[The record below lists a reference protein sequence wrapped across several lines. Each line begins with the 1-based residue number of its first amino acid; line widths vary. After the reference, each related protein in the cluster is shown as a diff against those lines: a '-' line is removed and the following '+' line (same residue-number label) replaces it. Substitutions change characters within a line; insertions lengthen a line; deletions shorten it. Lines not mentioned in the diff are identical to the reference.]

1 MTPIKTLWQKARP
14 AFKLPR
20 RKKLSNELLDQVFIE
35 TKEEVDKLIESAEY
49 ISLVSDGWTSIT
61 QEHWTNYILT
71 TPKPVFL
78 KANTTGE
85 VRQTAENIAA
95 DIEDII
101 KTLDINKL
109 SAVVTDN
116 ASVMKKAWGILSK
129 NYPGVFFLGC
139 ISHNLNLLI
148 NDIVKISW
156 VDIVVKD
163 SKKVVKYFKAH
174 LIPSAVFKRHQKA
187 NYQYPTSL
195 KLPVKTRWGSS
206 VMCLQSVIKNKLAL
220 ELTITELSFDS
231 SFDLDSEVK
240 LIIQS
245 QQYWNN
251 IVSTLIILNKLFD
264 GIKFYESDQ
273 LNLAY
278 FYDWYQNLFNSDDNL
293 NYEIQEIIEKRWE
306 KIYNPIMMVAYFLN
320 PKFKN
325 HVLPENCMNETKMTN
340 IILNYRIH
348 SDYSV
353 DISPNATIGDLK
365 YKIKEKVP
373 FDNFDL
379 YVNDISRDVKYFN
392 IDDLGKTYP

>member
-1 MTPIKTLWQKARP
+1 PIKTLWQKARP

-129 NYPGVFFLGC
+129 NYP
-139 ISHNLNLLI
+139 
-148 NDIVKISW
+148 
-156 VDIVVKD
+156 VVKD

-325 HVLPENCMNETKMTN
+325 HVLPENCMN
-340 IILNYRIH
+340 
-348 SDYSV
+348 
-353 DISPNATIGDLK
+353 
-365 YKIKEKVP
+365 IKEKVP